1 VSVGAYT
8 LRCMEQRSA
17 RGRLGRFGEDAA
29 IDHYRRQG
37 YRLLARNWTCS
48 LGELDLVLQRGGL
61 LVFCEV
67 KARSGSAFGGPYEA
81 VTWRKQRKLRALA
94 EAFLVASRPNP
105 DGVRF
110 DVASVTL
117 KPGGTPSV
125 FVFDSAF

>member
-1 VSVGAYT
+1 
-8 LRCMEQRSA
+8 M
-17 RGRLGRFGEDAA
+17 
-29 IDHYRRQG
+29 
-37 YRLLARNWTCS
+37 LARNWTCP
-48 LGELDLVLQRGGL
+48 LGELDLVLQRGGF

-94 EAFLVASRPNP
+94 GAFLVASRLNP

-117 KPGGTPSV
+117 EPGGTPSV
-125 FVFDSAF
+125 FVFESAF

>member
-1 VSVGAYT
+1 
-8 LRCMEQRSA
+8 MEQRSV
-17 RGRLGRFGEDAA
+17 RGHLGRFGEDAA

-94 EAFLVASRPNP
+94 EAFLIASRPHP
-105 DGVRF
+105 DAVRF

-117 KPGGTPSV
+117 KPGGTTSV
-125 FVFDSAF
+125 FVFESAF